1 MVKEPSTMNK
11 TTTAFVLTSL
21 LINSCI
27 IMPKAQQT
35 PTMPPEFETA
45 TALPIS
51 PSAVPSLHLPETD
64 QIIFTIPNPE
74 PASGREGEARP
85 DWLGWGAE
93 TFVVAPDGSFWIDD
107 TAVYPNRLLH
117 YSPQGELLA
126 KISLENMVVYAY
138 DLAITQNSLWILDVS
153 SQPPKI
159 VQLDMNGT
167 YQSSIEY
174 LPKLRSQNDQLL
186 FGGRFNLS
194 VGSKGELLFETHNGR
209 YEMIDA
215 SGKITA
221 RPLKALEYY
230 GHTYQTGIFN
240 EADNTLPIY
249 VDSTLLDIDPE
260 FFVEM
265 PFLGFQPDGSFAVAG
280 WVEDSE
286 HQIDHQVRYYSVTGE
301 LLGTARQQPQTFGK
315 DWNHHLAFGPDGSVY
330 QLLSNWDHSVQ
341 ILRLGFSDELTPL
354 ALPAPTSTPLT
365 ALQPSDSATTDEEQA
380 RNALLA
386 FFSELSAG
394 NYEEAAA
401 YYGGEK
407 IEYAREQSPSEMIG
421 EYWEYICTTVLWCIP
436 VTEIT
441 ETEQISDSE
450 FIFSVVFT
458 TPDGMRFEMGAC
470 CGGDPAASPPVW
482 QFAYPVRKIDGK
494 WKVMRGPVFT
504 P

>member
-1 MVKEPSTMNK
+1 MNH
-11 TTTAFVLTSL
+11 VIGI
-21 LINSCI
+21 LILISILISSCTI
-27 IMPKAQQT
+27 IPQVPQT
-35 PTMPPEFETA
+35 PGVPFEFETV
-45 TALPIS
+45 TDLPGTTLAI
-51 PSAVPSLHLPETD
+51 PTV
-64 QIIFTIPNPE
+64 QIPKEDEIVFSIPNPE
-74 PASGREGEARP
+74 PFAGREGEARP
-85 DWLGWGAE
+85 NWLGWGAE
-93 TFVVAPDGSFWIDD
+93 TFVVAPDGSIWIDD

-126 KISLENMVVYAY
+126 KISLENMIVYAY
-138 DLAITQNSLWILDVS
+138 DLAITQDSLWLLDVS

-167 YQSSIEY
+167 FQSSIEY

-186 FGGRFNLS
+186 SGGRFNLS
-194 VGSKGELLFETHNGR
+194 VGRNGELLFETYNGY

-221 RPLKALEYY
+221 QSLEALEYY
-230 GHTYQTGIFN
+230 GHTYHTGVFN
-240 EADNTLPIY
+240 EATNQLPIY
-249 VDSTLLDIDPE
+249 VDATLLDISPD
-260 FFVEM
+260 FFVGI
-265 PFLGFQPDGSFAVAG
+265 PFLGFNPDGSFVVAG
-280 WVEDSE
+280 TVETAD

-330 QLLSNWDHSVQ
+330 QLLSHWDHSVQ

-354 ALPAPTSTPLT
+354 APPTPTSTPLT
-365 ALQPSDSATTDEEQA
+365 ALGPSDSAATDEEQA

-386 FFSELSAG
+386 FFAELSTG
-394 NYEEAAA
+394 NYEQAAA

-407 IEYAREQSPSEMIG
+407 IEYARDQMPSETIG

-436 VTEIT
+436 LTEIT
-441 ETEQISDSE
+441 DTEQVSESE
-450 FIFSVVFT
+450 FTFHVVFM
-458 TPDGMRFEMGAC
+458 TPDGLRFEVGAC

-482 QFAYPVRKIDGK
+482 QFAYPVKKIDGV
-494 WKVMRGPVFT
+494 WRVMRGPVFT